1 MKEYPKELLP
11 QPNLRRIESNSVLEN
26 GFIRE
31 VESDIYPL
39 LEQEAVEPD
48 FFVEL
53 IIGNKSSKKEVFEL
67 SLFLYGIF
75 NEEHIGIFVNSDYAY
90 IDWNFLDD
98 VPGDIE
104 FNIRERYPLFLK
116 ADALYLQNITFLDK
130 NANQEINCV
139 LSYEHRPNLVNYWH
153 FQLFTEENNKRLT
166 RDIGQKKYSRLAKH
180 ILETILAKAVCKKSD
195 LKPYVLE

>member
-11 QPNLRRIESNSVLEN
+11 QPKLKRIESSSILEN

-130 NANQEINCV
+130 MLIKKETVFFLMSIDRI
-139 LSYEHRPNLVNYWH
+139 LLI
-153 FQLFTEENNKRLT
+153 
-166 RDIGQKKYSRLAKH
+166 IGISSCLQKK
-180 ILETILAKAVCKKSD
+180 ITNG
-195 LKPYVLE
+195 

>member
-11 QPNLRRIESNSVLEN
+11 QPNLKRIESSSVLEN

-31 VESDIYPL
+31 VESDIYTL
-39 LEQEAVEPD
+39 LEQEDIEPD

-53 IIGNKSSKKEVFEL
+53 IIGDKSSKKEVFEL

-75 NEEHIGIFVNSDYAY
+75 NEEHIGIYVNSDYTY
-90 IDWNFLDD
+90 IDWNFSDATPENID
-98 VPGDIE
+98 
-104 FNIRERYPLFLK
+104 FNIRKRYPLFLK
-116 ADALYLQNITFLDK
+116 ANVLYSKNINFLDK
-130 NANQEINCV
+130 NTNQEINCV

-166 RDIGQKKYSRLAKH
+166 RDIGSKKYSRLAKH
-180 ILETILAKAVCKKSD
+180 ILETILANAVCKKSE
-195 LKPYVLE
+195 LKPYILE

>member
-11 QPNLRRIESNSVLEN
+11 QPNLKRIESSSVLEN

-31 VESDIYPL
+31 IESDIYPL
-39 LEQEAVEPD
+39 LEQEDIEPD
-48 FFVEL
+48 FFIEL

-75 NEEHIGIFVNSDYAY
+75 NEEHVGISVDSDYTY
-90 IDWNFLDD
+90 IDWNFSDAA
-98 VPGDIE
+98 PENIE

-116 ADALYLQNITFLDK
+116 AKALYSKNINFLDK
-130 NANQEINCV
+130 NANQEIKCV

-180 ILETILAKAVCKKSD
+180 ILETILAKAVCKKSE
-195 LKPYVLE
+195 LKPYF